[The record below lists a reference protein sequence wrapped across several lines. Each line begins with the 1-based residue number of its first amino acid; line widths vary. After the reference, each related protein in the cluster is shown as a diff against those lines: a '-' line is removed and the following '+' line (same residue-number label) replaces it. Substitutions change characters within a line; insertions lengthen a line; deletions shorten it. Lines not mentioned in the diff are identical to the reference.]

1 LLGELLFFSSL
12 FSLSLVIGFYMLE
25 WWEVTV
31 VHAVALLALA
41 SVVLFLRWALSR
53 LLPSPLLDT
62 NADTAAL

>member
-1 LLGELLFFSSL
+1 
-12 FSLSLVIGFYMLE
+12 VIGFYMLE

-62 NADTAAL
+62 NADAAGL